1 MEQAVGQ
8 GLEAS
13 QVIALGD
20 GANDIPMLKAA
31 GTGVAYHAKPA
42 AIAAADAHIA
52 HGDWTALL
60 HTLGIARG
68 DWSE

>member
-1 MEQAVGQ
+1 VGQ
-8 GLEAS
+8 EIEAA

-31 GTGVAYHAKPA
+31 GAGIAYHAKPA

-60 HTLGIARG
+60 HALGIARA